1 MKVAIIGAGNVGAM
15 VASRVIDADLAD
27 VVLVDIV
34 PGMAKGK
41 ALDISDVRP
50 IVNSSADIIGT
61 ENFEDMKGSDIV
73 VITAGLARKPGM
85 SRDDLLKKNSEIIKN
100 LSLQIKNYCPS
111 SIVIVV
117 TNPLD
122 VMSYLVI
129 KTAGFDPK
137 KVIGMAGVLDT
148 ARFINVLREKNIDI
162 NRKGSSRLASYI
174 RFAQYFLRSLA
185 RRILFE
191 RGQRPSRELSQEIL
205 MMGSHGD
212 TMVPVSRSKN
222 IPDSV
227 FKEASELARNR
238 GAEIVKYLGTGSAY
252 FAPSASVFFMLKAI
266 IKNEKK
272 TMCAS
277 AYLKGQYG
285 EKDIYIGVPVILGS
299 QGIEKIIEIELTEE
313 EKRAFKESARQIRE
327 SIAKTL

>member
-50 IVNSSADIIGT
+50 IVNSSANIIGT

-85 SRDDLLKKNSEIIKN
+85 SRDDLLKKNSDIIKEV
-100 LSLQIKNYCPS
+100 SSQVKKYCPS

-122 VMSYLVI
+122 IMAYLVM
-129 KTAGFDPK
+129 KTTGFDPK
-137 KVIGMAGVLDT
+137 KVIGMAGVLDS
-148 ARFINVLREKNIDI
+148 ARFINALWEKNQDVDQD
-162 NRKGSSRLASYI
+162 KV
-174 RFAQYFLRSLA
+174 
-185 RRILFE
+185 
-191 RGQRPSRELSQEIL
+191 L

-212 TMVPVSRSKN
+212 TMVPVNRSKN
-222 IPDSV
+222 ISPEV
-227 FKEASELARNR
+227 FSETSDLARNR
-238 GAEIVKYLGTGSAY
+238 GAEIVKHLGTGSAY

-266 IKNEKK
+266 IKNENK
-272 TMCAS
+272 TLCAS
-277 AYLKGQYG
+277 AYLNGQYN
-285 EKDIYIGVPVILGS
+285 EKDIYIGVPVILNS
-299 QGIEKIIEIELTEE
+299 SGIKEIIEITLTPE
-313 EKRAFKESARQIRE
+313 EKTQLRKSAHQIRE
-327 SIAKTL
+327 GINQIL

>member
-1 MKVAIIGAGNVGAM
+1 MKIAIIGAGNVGAM

-34 PGMAKGK
+34 PGVAKGK

-50 IVNSSADIIGT
+50 IVNSSANIIGT

-85 SRDDLLKKNSEIIKN
+85 SRDDLLKKNSDIIKEV
-100 LSLQIKNYCPS
+100 SSQVKKYCPS

-122 VMSYLVI
+122 VMSYLVM
-129 KTAGFDPK
+129 KTTGFDPK
-137 KVIGMAGVLDT
+137 KIIGMAGVLDN
-148 ARFINVLREKNIDI
+148 ARFINALWGKNQDI
-162 NRKGSSRLASYI
+162 
-174 RFAQYFLRSLA
+174 AQDKV
-185 RRILFE
+185 
-191 RGQRPSRELSQEIL
+191 L

-212 TMVPVSRSKN
+212 TMVPINRSEN
-222 IPDSV
+222 ISEKV
-227 FKEASELARNR
+227 FSEASELARNR
-238 GAEIVKYLGTGSAY
+238 GAEIVKHLGIGSAY

-272 TMCAS
+272 SMCVS
-277 AYLKGQYG
+277 AYLEGQYS
-285 EKDIYIGVPVILGS
+285 EKDIYIGVPVTLAS
-299 QGIEKIIEIELTEE
+299 QGIEKIIEIGLTEE
-313 EKRAFKESARQIRE
+313 EKQAFKESARQIRE
-327 SIAKTL
+327 SISKTL

>member
-27 VVLVDIV
+27 VVLVDIA

-61 ENFEDMKGSDIV
+61 ENFEDMRGSDIV

-85 SRDDLLKKNSEIIKN
+85 SRDDLLKKNSDIIKEV
-100 LSLQIKNYCPS
+100 SIHVKRYCPLS
-111 SIVIVV
+111 VVIVV

-122 VMSYLVI
+122 VMSYLVM
-129 KTAGFDPK
+129 KTTGFSPK

-148 ARFINVLREKNIDI
+148 SRFVNIIKEKNQNI
-162 NRKGSSRLASYI
+162 NPD
-174 RFAQYFLRSLA
+174 
-185 RRILFE
+185 E
-191 RGQRPSRELSQEIL
+191 VL

-212 TMVPVSRSKN
+212 TMVPVNRSKN
-222 IPDSV
+222 ISEKI
-227 FKEASELARNR
+227 FFETSELARNR

-252 FAPSASVFFMLKAI
+252 FAPSAAVFFMLKAI
-266 IKNEKK
+266 VKDEKK
-272 TMCAS
+272 TMCIS
-277 AYLKGQYG
+277 AYLEGQYN
-285 EKDIYIGVPVILGS
+285 EKDIYIGVPVILGNS
-299 QGIEKIIEIELTEE
+299 GVDKIIEIGLTEE
-313 EKRAFKESARQIRE
+313 ETKAFKESARQIRE
-327 SIAKTL
+327 SISKTP

>member
-1 MKVAIIGAGNVGAM
+1 MKIAVIGAGNVGAM
-15 VASRVIDADLAD
+15 TASRVIDADLAD

-41 ALDISDVRP
+41 ALDISDARP
-50 IVNSSADIIGT
+50 IFNSEADIIGT
-61 ENFEDMKGSDIV
+61 EDFKDIKGSDIV

-85 SRDDLLKKNSEIIKN
+85 SRDDLLKKNSEIIKT
-100 LSLQIKNYCPS
+100 LSIQVKNYCPS

-122 VMSYLVI
+122 VMSYLVM

-148 ARFINVLREKNIDI
+148 ARFINILREKNKDI
-162 NRKGSSRLASYI
+162 NEDE
-174 RFAQYFLRSLA
+174 F
-185 RRILFE
+185 
-191 RGQRPSRELSQEIL
+191 L

-227 FKEASELARNR
+227 FREASELARNR
-238 GAEIVKYLGTGSAY
+238 GIEIVKYLGTGSAY
-252 FAPSASVFFMLKAI
+252 
-266 IKNEKK
+266 
-272 TMCAS
+272 
-277 AYLKGQYG
+277 
-285 EKDIYIGVPVILGS
+285 
-299 QGIEKIIEIELTEE
+299 
-313 EKRAFKESARQIRE
+313 
-327 SIAKTL
+327 

>member
-1 MKVAIIGAGNVGAM
+1 MHLKIAIIGAGNVGAM
-15 VASRVIDADLAD
+15 VASRVIDAGLAD

-50 IVNSSADIIGT
+50 IVNSSANIIGT

-85 SRDDLLKKNSEIIKN
+85 SRDDLLKKNSAITKEVSSQVK
-100 LSLQIKNYCPS
+100 KYCPS

-122 VMSYLVI
+122 VMSYLVM
-129 KTAGFDPK
+129 KTTGFDPK
-137 KVIGMAGVLDT
+137 KVIGMAGVLDS
-148 ARFINVLREKNIDI
+148 ARFTNALRGKNQDIDQDNV
-162 NRKGSSRLASYI
+162 
-174 RFAQYFLRSLA
+174 
-185 RRILFE
+185 
-191 RGQRPSRELSQEIL
+191 L

-212 TMVPVSRSKN
+212 TMVPINRSEN
-222 IPDSV
+222 ISEKV
-227 FKEASELARNR
+227 FSEASELARNR
-238 GAEIVKYLGTGSAY
+238 GAEIVKHLGTGSAY

-272 TMCAS
+272 TMCVS
-277 AYLKGQYG
+277 AYLEGQYS
-285 EKDIYIGVPVILGS
+285 EKDIYIGVPVTLAS
-299 QGIEKIIEIELTEE
+299 QGIEKIIEIGLTEE
-313 EKRAFKESARQIRE
+313 EKQAFKESARQIRE
-327 SIAKTL
+327 SISKTLK

>member
-1 MKVAIIGAGNVGAM
+1 MKIAVIGAGNVGAM
-15 VASRVIDADLAD
+15 VASRICDADLAD

-50 IVNSSADIIGT
+50 VVNSSSGITGSEDFKDIK
-61 ENFEDMKGSDIV
+61 DSDIV

-85 SRDDLLKKNSEIIKN
+85 SRDDLLKKNSDIIKD
-100 LSLQIKNYCPS
+100 LSLQIKKYCPS

-122 VMSYLVI
+122 VMTYLVM
-129 KTAGFDPK
+129 KTTGFNPK

-148 ARFINVLREKNIDI
+148 ARFINILREKNKDIDDD
-162 NRKGSSRLASYI
+162 K
-174 RFAQYFLRSLA
+174 F
-185 RRILFE
+185 
-191 RGQRPSRELSQEIL
+191 L

-212 TMVPVSRSKN
+212 TMVPVSRSKKV
-222 IPDSV
+222 S
-227 FKEASELARNR
+227 KEDFIRASELARNR
-238 GAEIVKYLGTGSAY
+238 GEEIVKYLGTGSAY

-266 IKNEKK
+266 IKNEKN

-277 AYLKGQYG
+277 AYLEGQYN
-285 EKDIYIGVPVILGS
+285 EKDVYAGVPVVLGNS
-299 QGIEKIIEIELTEE
+299 GINKIIEIDLTEE
-313 EKRAFKESARQIRE
+313 EKKAFKESARQIRE
-327 SIAKTL
+327 GIAKTL

>member
-1 MKVAIIGAGNVGAM
+1 MKIAIIGAGNVGAM

-50 IVNSSADIIGT
+50 IVNSSANIIGT
-61 ENFEDMKGSDIV
+61 ENFEGIKGSDIV

-85 SRDDLLKKNSEIIKN
+85 SRDDLLKKNSDIIKKV
-100 LSLQIKNYCPS
+100 SVQIKKYCPS

-122 VMSYLVI
+122 VMSYLVM
-129 KTAGFDPK
+129 KTTGFDPK
-137 KVIGMAGVLDT
+137 KVIGMAGVLDS
-148 ARFINVLREKNIDI
+148 ARFTNALRGKNQDIGQDNV
-162 NRKGSSRLASYI
+162 
-174 RFAQYFLRSLA
+174 
-185 RRILFE
+185 
-191 RGQRPSRELSQEIL
+191 L

-212 TMVPVSRSKN
+212 TMVPINRSEN
-222 IPDSV
+222 ISEKV
-227 FKEASELARNR
+227 FSEASELARNR
-238 GAEIVKYLGTGSAY
+238 GAEIVKHLGAGSAY

-272 TMCAS
+272 TMCVS
-277 AYLKGQYG
+277 AYLEGQYS
-285 EKDIYIGVPVILGS
+285 EKDIYIGVPVTLAS
-299 QGIEKIIEIELTEE
+299 QGIEKIIEIGLTEE
-313 EKRAFKESARQIRE
+313 EKQAFKESACQIRE
-327 SIAKTL
+327 SISKTF

>member
-1 MKVAIIGAGNVGAM
+1 MKIAVIGAGNVGAM
-15 VASRVIDADLAD
+15 VACRVVDAGLAD
-27 VVLVDIV
+27 VVLLDVV
-34 PGMAKGK
+34 PGLAKGK
-41 ALDISDVRP
+41 ALDISDARP
-50 IVNSSADIIGT
+50 IFDSKAGIIGS
-61 ENFEDMKGSDIV
+61 EDFKDIRNSDIV

-100 LSLQIKNYCPS
+100 ISLQIKNYCPS
-111 SIVIVV
+111 SLVIVV

-122 VMSYLVI
+122 VMSYLVM
-129 KTAGFDPK
+129 KFAELDPK

-148 ARFINVLREKNIDI
+148 ARFINILREKYSNISGDE
-162 NRKGSSRLASYI
+162 
-174 RFAQYFLRSLA
+174 F
-185 RRILFE
+185 
-191 RGQRPSRELSQEIL
+191 L

-222 IPDSV
+222 VPDLV
-227 FKEASELARNR
+227 FNEASEAARNR

-266 IKNEKK
+266 IRNERK

-277 AYLKGQYG
+277 AYLDGQYG
-285 EKDIYIGVPVILGS
+285 EKDVYSGVPVVLGFS
-299 QGIEKIIEIELTEE
+299 GVEKIIEIELTEE

-327 SIAKTL
+327 GITKIL

>member
-1 MKVAIIGAGNVGAM
+1 MKIAVIGAGNVGAM
-15 VASRVIDADLAD
+15 VASRICDADLAD

-50 IVNSSADIIGT
+50 VVNSSSGITGSEDFKDIK
-61 ENFEDMKGSDIV
+61 DSDIV

-85 SRDDLLKKNSEIIKN
+85 SRDDLLKKNSDIIKD
-100 LSLQIKNYCPS
+100 LSLQIKKYCPS

-122 VMSYLVI
+122 VMTYLVM
-129 KTAGFDPK
+129 KTTGFNPK

-148 ARFINVLREKNIDI
+148 ARFINILREKNKDIDDD
-162 NRKGSSRLASYI
+162 K
-174 RFAQYFLRSLA
+174 F
-185 RRILFE
+185 
-191 RGQRPSRELSQEIL
+191 L

-212 TMVPVSRSKN
+212 TMVPVSRSEKV
-222 IPDSV
+222 S
-227 FKEASELARNR
+227 KEDFIRASELARNR

-266 IKNEKK
+266 IKNEKS

-277 AYLKGQYG
+277 AYLEGQYN
-285 EKDIYIGVPVILGS
+285 EKDVYVGVPVVLGDS
-299 QGIEKIIEIELTEE
+299 GVDKIIEIDLTEE
-313 EKRAFKESARQIRE
+313 EKKAFKESARQIRE
-327 SIAKTL
+327 GIAKTL

>member
-1 MKVAIIGAGNVGAM
+1 MRIAIIGAGNVGAM

-34 PGMAKGK
+34 PGIAKGK

-50 IVNSSADIIGT
+50 IVNSSANIIGT

-85 SRDDLLKKNSEIIKN
+85 SRDDLLKKNSDIIKEV
-100 LSLQIKNYCPS
+100 SSQVKKYCPS

-122 VMSYLVI
+122 VMSYLVM
-129 KTAGFDPK
+129 KTTGFDPK
-137 KVIGMAGVLDT
+137 KVIGMAGVLDN
-148 ARFINVLREKNIDI
+148 ARFINALWGKNQDI
-162 NRKGSSRLASYI
+162 
-174 RFAQYFLRSLA
+174 AQDKV
-185 RRILFE
+185 
-191 RGQRPSRELSQEIL
+191 L

-212 TMVPVSRSKN
+212 TMVPINRSGN
-222 IPDSV
+222 ISKYI
-227 FKEASELARNR
+227 FNETSELARNR
-238 GAEIVKYLGTGSAY
+238 GIEIVKYLGTGSAY

-272 TMCAS
+272 SMCVS
-277 AYLKGQYG
+277 AYLEGQYS
-285 EKDIYIGVPVILGS
+285 EKDIYIGVPVTLAS

-313 EKRAFKESARQIRE
+313 EKQAFKESARKIRE
-327 SIAKTL
+327 SISKTL

>member
-15 VASRVIDADLAD
+15 VASRVVDANLAD

-41 ALDISDVRP
+41 ALDISDARP
-50 IVNSSADIIGT
+50 IVNSCVDIIGT
-61 ENFEDMKGSDIV
+61 EKFEKMYGSNIV

-85 SRDDLLKKNSEIIKN
+85 SREDLLKKNSEIIKN
-100 LSLQIKNYCPS
+100 ISLEIKNYSPS

-122 VMSYLVI
+122 VMSYLVM
-129 KTAGFDPK
+129 KTTGFNPK
-137 KVIGMAGVLDT
+137 KVIGMAGVLDS
-148 ARFINVLREKNIDI
+148 ARFINILREKDKNIDEDE
-162 NRKGSSRLASYI
+162 
-174 RFAQYFLRSLA
+174 FF
-185 RRILFE
+185 
-191 RGQRPSRELSQEIL
+191 

-222 IPDSV
+222 IQGKL
-227 FKEASELARNR
+227 FKEASELARTR

-266 IKNEKK
+266 FKDEKK
-272 TMCAS
+272 ALCAS
-277 AYLKGQYG
+277 AYIDGEYG
-285 EKDIYIGVPVILGS
+285 EKDVYIGVPVILGS
-299 QGIEKIIEIELTEE
+299 HGIEKIIEMELTEQ
-313 EKRAFKESARQIRE
+313 EKEAFKESARQIRE
-327 SIAKTL
+327 GIKKISD

>member
-1 MKVAIIGAGNVGAM
+1 MHLKIAVIGAGNVGAM

-50 IVNSSADIIGT
+50 LVNSSANIIGT

-85 SRDDLLKKNSEIIKN
+85 SRDDLLKKNSAITKEVSSQVK
-100 LSLQIKNYCPS
+100 KYCPS

-122 VMSYLVI
+122 VMSYLVM
-129 KTAGFDPK
+129 KTTGFDPK
-137 KVIGMAGVLDT
+137 KVIGMAGVLDS
-148 ARFINVLREKNIDI
+148 ARFTNALRVRNQNIDQD
-162 NRKGSSRLASYI
+162 NV
-174 RFAQYFLRSLA
+174 
-185 RRILFE
+185 
-191 RGQRPSRELSQEIL
+191 L

-212 TMVPVSRSKN
+212 TMVPINRSEN
-222 IPDSV
+222 ISEEL
-227 FKEASELARNR
+227 FSETSELTRNR
-238 GAEIVKYLGTGSAY
+238 GAEIVRHLGTGSAY

-272 TMCAS
+272 TMCVS
-277 AYLKGQYG
+277 AYLEGQYS
-285 EKDIYIGVPVILGS
+285 EKDIYIGVPAILGVS
-299 QGIEKIIEIELTEE
+299 GVDKIVEIELTEK
-313 EKRAFKESARQIRE
+313 EKQAFKESARQIRE
-327 SIAKTL
+327 GITHIL